1 MELSLRNCQLNKRLL
16 PARVID
22 LTCSKKHRGAKY
34 GGEFETE
41 FVLYIG
47 RYELY
52 LKTRWNEQVNFKNL
66 WKVIKHPPRNCEFDM
81 FISDN
86 ALNCLL

>member
-1 MELSLRNCQLNKRLL
+1 M
-16 PARVID
+16 
-22 LTCSKKHRGAKY
+22 
-34 GGEFETE
+34 
-41 FVLYIG
+41 LYIG

-52 LKTRWNEQVNFKNL
+52 LKTRWNEQINLKNL

-86 ALNCLL
+86 ALNFLSIYALLQAEASYNLATSGKRKKNLNNI